1 MIYFLYIYTK
11 PRCDMENKIVLPE
24 DVTFLLH
31 TLNQNGYEAYIV
43 GGCVRDSILGRQPQD
58 WDITT
63 SALPEE
69 TKSLFPHTFDTGIQ
83 HGTITVVQNKVNYEI
98 TTYRVD
104 GEYHDGRHPDTVQFT
119 PNLKEDLLRRDFTMN
134 AIAYHPEE
142 GFQDPFCGQEDI
154 ARGLIRGVGI
164 PAKRFQEDALR
175 MLRCVRFAAQLGFA
189 VEEETRRAMME
200 NAALIEKISAERI
213 HEELDKLWRSPYP
226 EKLPLLLE
234 SGLLP
239 HIDALWAKRMDTF
252 GESLIP
258 QLKNAPNTS
267 ACRWTLVLQDYSEAE
282 AKAFCKKL
290 KFDNS
295 TTKEIIL
302 YLRHLH
308 EKSPQTAYGVRKLA
322 GELGEDMARRLF
334 RLQAILQEKS
344 AARKAEGML
353 DEVLAAGDC
362 TNLKALAVNGEEL
375 MAAGIPK
382 GKLLG
387 ALLNAL
393 LEDVLRE
400 PSHNEKE
407 YLLQEA
413 QKRKDEF
420 E

>member
-1 MIYFLYIYTK
+1 
-11 PRCDMENKIVLPE
+11 MENKIVLPE
-24 DVTFLLH
+24 DVTFLLR
-31 TLNQNGYEAYIV
+31 TLTQNGYEAYIV

-83 HGTITVVQNKVNYEI
+83 HGTITVVRNKVNYEI

-104 GEYHDGRHPDTVQFT
+104 GEYHDGRHPDSVRFT
-119 PNLKEDLLRRDFTMN
+119 PNLREDLLRRDFTMN

-142 GFQDPFCGQEDI
+142 GFQDPFSGREDI
-154 ARGLIRGVGI
+154 ARGLIRGVGV

-189 VEEETRRAMME
+189 VEEETQNAMVE

-226 EKLPLLLE
+226 EKLPLLLK

-239 HIDALWAKRMDTF
+239 HIDRLWAERMEQL
-252 GESLIP
+252 GEGLIP
-258 QLKNAPNTS
+258 QLKQAPNTS
-267 ACRWTLVLQDYSEAE
+267 ACRWTLVLQAHNEKEVKD
-282 AKAFCKKL
+282 FCKKL

-295 TTKEIIL
+295 TMKEILL

-308 EKSPQTAYGVRKLA
+308 EDSPQTAYGVRKLA
-322 GELGEDMARRLF
+322 GEMGEEKARNLF
-334 RLQAILQEKS
+334 RLQAILQEEA
-344 AARKAEGML
+344 AARTVESLL
-353 DEVLAAGDC
+353 DQAIAAGDC
-362 TNLKALAVNGEEL
+362 LNLKALAVNGEEL

-382 GKLLG
+382 GKTLG
-387 ALLNAL
+387 LLLNAL
-393 LEDVLRE
+393 LDDVLRE
-400 PSHNEKE
+400 PSHNEKN

-420 E
+420 

>member
-1 MIYFLYIYTK
+1 
-11 PRCDMENKIVLPE
+11 MENKIVLPE

-31 TLNQNGYEAYIV
+31 TLTQNGYEAYIV

-69 TKSLFPHTFDTGIQ
+69 TKALFPHTFDTGIQ
-83 HGTITVVQNKVNYEI
+83 HGTITVVRNKVNYEI

-104 GEYHDGRHPDTVQFT
+104 GEYHDGRHPDSVRFT
-119 PNLKEDLLRRDFTMN
+119 PNLREDLLRRDFTMN

-142 GFQDPFCGQEDI
+142 GFQDPFSGREDI
-154 ARGLIRGVGI
+154 ARGLIRGVGV

-189 VEEETRRAMME
+189 VEEETRTAMAE

-239 HIDALWAKRMDTF
+239 HIDRLWAKRMAQL

-258 QLKNAPNTS
+258 QLRQAPLTS
-267 ACRWTLVLQDYSEAE
+267 ACRWTLVLQAHNEKEVKD
-282 AKAFCKKL
+282 FCKKL

-295 TTKEIIL
+295 TMKEILL

-308 EKSPQTAYGVRKLA
+308 EDSPQTAYGVRKLA
-322 GELGEDMARRLF
+322 GEMGEEKARNLF
-334 RLQAILQEKS
+334 RLQAILQEEA
-344 AARKAEGML
+344 AARTAESLL
-353 DEVLAAGDC
+353 DQAIAAEDC
-362 TNLKALAVNGEEL
+362 LNLKALAVNGEEL

-382 GKLLG
+382 GKTLG
-387 ALLNAL
+387 LLLNAL
-393 LEDVLRE
+393 LDDVLRE
-400 PSHNEKE
+400 PSHNEKN

-420 E
+420 